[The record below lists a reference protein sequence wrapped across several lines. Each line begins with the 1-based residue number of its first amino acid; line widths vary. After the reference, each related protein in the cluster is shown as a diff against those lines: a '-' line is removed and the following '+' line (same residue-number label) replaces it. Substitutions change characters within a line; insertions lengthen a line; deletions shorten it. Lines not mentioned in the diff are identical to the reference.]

1 MQIVTNIRNSNKNN
15 YYYLITTFTN
25 FLIDLRP
32 LSLLGSLMK
41 KLSIKKSIKAF
52 IEGWVEELADPFT
65 SWLYQSVLHW
75 NVIMLIADGTFNDY
89 DISFE
94 DICLK
99 INPRVGSRTSIQN
112 IIKVGIE
119 KNYFIKNPSLS
130 DNRKKVLLLSDLGK
144 KCFEDFIEKDA
155 SVYIYE

>member
-25 FLIDLRP
+25 FLIDLRL

-75 NVIMLIADGTFNDY
+75 NVIMLIADGTFNDH

-130 DNRKKVLLLSDLGK
+130 DNRKKILLLSDLGK

>member
-25 FLIDLRP
+25 FLIDLRL

-130 DNRKKVLLLSDLGK
+130 DNRKKILLLSDLGK

>member
-15 YYYLITTFTN
+15 YHYLITTFTN
-25 FLIDLRP
+25 SLIDLRL

-99 INPRVGSRTSIQN
+99 VNPRVGSRTSIQN

-119 KNYFIKNPSLS
+119 KNYFINNPSLS

>member
-25 FLIDLRP
+25 FLIDLRL
-32 LSLLGSLMK
+32 LSLLGLLMK
-41 KLSIKKSIKAF
+41 KLSIKKSIAAF

-75 NVIMLIADGTFNDY
+75 NVIMLIADGTFNEY

>member
-1 MQIVTNIRNSNKNN
+1 
-15 YYYLITTFTN
+15 
-25 FLIDLRP
+25 
-32 LSLLGSLMK
+32 MK
-41 KLSIKKSIKAF
+41 KLSIKKSITAF

-99 INPRVGSRTSIQN
+99 INPCLLYTSPSPRDMRRSRM
-112 IIKVGIE
+112 
-119 KNYFIKNPSLS
+119 PSS
-130 DNRKKVLLLSDLGK
+130 
-144 KCFEDFIEKDA
+144 A
-155 SVYIYE
+155 

>member
-1 MQIVTNIRNSNKNN
+1 MQIITNLRNSNKNN

-25 FLIDLRP
+25 FLLDLRL

-41 KLSIKKSIKAF
+41 KLSIKKSITAF

-144 KCFEDFIEKDA
+144 KCFEEFIEKDA

>member
-1 MQIVTNIRNSNKNN
+1 MQIVTIIRNSNKNN

-144 KCFEDFIEKDA
+144 KCFEEFIEKDA

>member
-1 MQIVTNIRNSNKNN
+1 MQIITNLRNSNKNN
-15 YYYLITTFTN
+15 YYYLITIFTN
-25 FLIDLRP
+25 FLIDLRL
-32 LSLLGSLMK
+32 LSSLGSLMK
-41 KLSIKKSIKAF
+41 KLSIKKSITAF

-75 NVIMLIADGTFNDY
+75 NVIMLIADGTFNEY